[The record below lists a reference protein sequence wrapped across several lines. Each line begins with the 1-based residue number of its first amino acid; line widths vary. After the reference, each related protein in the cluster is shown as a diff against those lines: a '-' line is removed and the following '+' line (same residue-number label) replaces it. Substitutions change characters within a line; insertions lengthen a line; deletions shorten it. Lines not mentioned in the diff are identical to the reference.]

1 MQARLTSNARWVA
14 VVVVVVSTEY
24 LLVLH
29 SIFGF

>member
-14 VVVVVVSTEY
+14 VVVVVSTEY